1 MGMFRAG
8 VRNHRIQRRVK
19 GAFRWPA
26 CTHRY
31 EVYSIECM
39 FRLSDPFIY
48 NCLDAVGSVRCP
60 ENVACVRAR
69 CLLIIARFSFKQ
81 NASLV
86 IQFFLGLPLFIPDLA
101 TTCPSFH
108 ARWMFCC
115 LFALHFLIRLSDA
128 PPRGDNGL
136 PDKRV
141 SSTVMPEVAAM
152 LYSRQSRVASPL
164 LAADYMTLRP
174 RGTASSHQM
183 SPS

>member
-1 MGMFRAG
+1 MCNCVVAPPWEGFRSKCG
-8 VRNHRIQRRVK
+8 YVSSRGRNHRIHRRVK

-31 EVYSIECM
+31 GVYSIEHM

-60 ENVACVRAR
+60 ENIACVRAR
-69 CLLIIARFSFKQ
+69 CLLIITRFSFKQ
-81 NASLV
+81 SASLV
-86 IQFFLGLPLFIPDLA
+86 IQFSLGLPLFIPDLA

-115 LFALHFLIRLSDA
+115 LFALHFLIRLSDD

-141 SSTVMPEVAAM
+141 SSPVMPELQQCCIVG
-152 LYSRQSRVASPL
+152 R
-164 LAADYMTLRP
+164 
-174 RGTASSHQM
+174 RGLHHHSWLQIT
-183 SPS
+183 